1 MFRYKVD
8 TKKGE
13 QAMKLQ
19 TSKIAALV
27 ISLIASIPSLGRSDV
42 TINYWLQ
49 DFTIGASTN
58 KITNGSLL
66 FISHGTNNVFNSG
79 SGWSSGTSSFILGD
93 DSFLAL
99 VPIVNGKADGAL
111 ANLAAP
117 AGTSYGTTQ
126 FSILFINDISLQS
139 NGSLLAGFTFGS
151 GAGSTSYDYG
161 TFRSS
166 TIDRWGGEGD
176 GYIAYQMP
184 ADGALVSF
192 YSVSADQGG
201 DIPAALNTTSAFSI
215 VPEPTSASLLMIGA
229 AGLIALRRL
238 RKA

>member
-1 MFRYKVD
+1 
-8 TKKGE
+8 
-13 QAMKLQ
+13 MKLQ
-19 TSKIAALV
+19 TSKIGALALA
-27 ISLIASIPSLGRSDV
+27 LIASVPSLGRSDV

-58 KITNGSLL
+58 KISNGSLL

-79 SGWSSGTSSFILGD
+79 SGWSSGSSSFILED

-99 VPIVNGKADGAL
+99 VPIIDGKADGAI

-126 FSILFINDISLQS
+126 FSILFINGISLQS

-166 TIDRWGGEGD
+166 TIDRWGGD
-176 GYIAYQMP
+176 PADPGYIAYQMP
-184 ADGALVSF
+184 ADSAAVNF
-192 YSVSADQGG
+192 YSVSADLEG
-201 DIPAALNTTSAFSI
+201 DVVAALNTTSAFSI
-215 VPEPTSASLLMIGA
+215 VPEPTSSSLLLIGA

-238 RKA
+238 RKV

>member
-1 MFRYKVD
+1 
-8 TKKGE
+8 
-13 QAMKLQ
+13 MKLQ

-58 KITNGSLL
+58 KISNGSLL
-66 FISHGTNNVFNSG
+66 FISHGANNAFNSG
-79 SGWSSGTSSFILGD
+79 SGWSDGTSSFILGD

-99 VPIVNGKADGAL
+99 VPIVDGKADGAI

-126 FSILFINDISLQS
+126 FSILFINGISLQS

-151 GAGSTSYDYG
+151 GAGSTSYDFG

-166 TIDRWGGEGD
+166 TIDRWGGD
-176 GYIAYQMP
+176 PADLGYIAYQMP
-184 ADGALVSF
+184 ADSAAVSF

-201 DIPAALNTTSAFSI
+201 DVAAALNTTSAFSI

-238 RKA
+238 RKV